1 MSVRDLDVFFHPKSI
16 ALIGASNRPGSVGA
30 VLARNLM
37 DGGFDGP
44 IMPVN
49 PKHRSIGGVYAWP
62 DIDSLPDVPDLAVI
76 ATPADAVAG
85 AVAELRARGTRAV
98 CVVTA
103 GFGEGGDA
111 AGAERRQA
119 LEEAAGPM
127 RILGPNVLGLMV
139 PGVGINASFSH
150 ICPPP
155 GDLAFVSQSGAMLTA
170 VSDWAASRGIGFSHL
185 VSLGDKIDVDF
196 GDMLNY
202 LTTDPDVRAILLYIE
217 AIGDARKFMS
227 AARAAARTKPVV
239 VIKAGRFAEG
249 AAAASSHT
257 GALAGADTVYDAAFR
272 RAGMLR
278 VFDMQE
284 LFDAVQ
290 TLSSELRRLN
300 AGNGGLDDRL
310 AILSNGGGIG
320 VLATD
325 ALMQRGGRLASLSAE
340 TIETLNGCLPATW
353 SKANP
358 VDIIGDAP
366 GSRYT
371 AALKALLA
379 DPGAD
384 AILVLNCPTAIADS
398 SEAAEAIVDALPRQH
413 KPVLTAWLGENA
425 ALKARKL
432 FIEKRIPTYNTAEE
446 AVRAFMHV
454 VRYNRNQAMLMQAPA
469 TSERAGV
476 EPDRAAV
483 RKIIDRALGEER
495 DWLSEAEA
503 KSILDAYDV
512 PIARTY
518 TAPDAD
524 AAYMVARGFKMG
536 DLVAVKVLSKDI
548 THKSDVGGVVLNLTT
563 PEQVREAAGQMLARL
578 RREYPD
584 AVIEGVT
591 VQEMVSRPGAHELIV
606 GVNEDPQFGP
616 VILFGKGGKEVEV
629 VGDTATGLPPLNDV
643 LAESLIEETDVYR
656 LLKGYRAEPAAD
668 LAALRHTLIRVGQLA
683 IDFSEIKELDIN
695 PLIADAHGVV
705 ALDARIK
712 VAEDAR
718 PPHARLAIRP
728 YPREQ
733 EGTLQL
739 RDGSPILVRPVRPE
753 DKENLKELVDRSDPE
768 DIRLRFLHPMKRLPD
783 QLAARLSQIDY
794 AREMAFAAVAPEPD
808 GPKSD
813 SPEPDGSDAGGAV
826 PAERAPEREHIA
838 GVARLF
844 ADADLTEA
852 EYAILLRRDMKG
864 RGLGYALMRRLI
876 DYARQAGIGRL
887 TGDVLKENRAMLDMC
902 RDLGFRLKEPLED
915 PGVMRVTLDLAADP
929 TGPEPAEE

>member
-1 MSVRDLDVFFHPKSI
+1 MSVRDLDTFFHPKSI

-62 DIDSLPDVPDLAVI
+62 DIDSLPDTPDLAIV

-85 AVAELRARGTRAV
+85 VTADLRARGTRAV

-103 GFGEGGDA
+103 GFGEGGDKTGEA
-111 AGAERRQA
+111 RRAA
-119 LEEAAGPM
+119 LEKAAGPM

-139 PGVGINASFSH
+139 PGMGINASFSH

-185 VSLGDKIDVDF
+185 VSLGDKMDVDF

-202 LTTDPDVRAILLYIE
+202 LTSDPQVRAILLYIE

-290 TLSSELRRLN
+290 TLSSDLRRLD
-300 AGNGGLDDRL
+300 AGISDRL
-310 AILSNGGGIG
+310 AILTNGGGVG

-340 TIETLNGCLPATW
+340 TIDKLNATLPATW

-366 GSRYT
+366 GARYT
-371 AALKALLA
+371 AALEALLA

-384 AILVLNCPTAIADS
+384 AVLVVNCPTAIADS
-398 SEAAEAIVDALPRQH
+398 SEAAEAIVGALPRQH
-413 KPVLTAWLGENA
+413 KPVLTAWLGDNA
-425 ALKARKL
+425 AQKARTL
-432 FIEKRIPTYNTAEE
+432 FIRNRIPTYNTAEE

-454 VRYNRNQAMLMQAPA
+454 VRYNRNQAMLMQAPPNVDG
-469 TSERAGV
+469 AGG

-483 RKIIDRALGEER
+483 RRIIDAALAEGRE
-495 DWLSEAEA
+495 WLSEAEA
-503 KSILDAYDV
+503 KRILDAYDI

-518 TAPDAD
+518 TAPDAE

-563 PEQVREAAGQMLARL
+563 PEQVREATELMLTRL
-578 RREYPD
+578 RKDYPD
-584 AVIEGVT
+584 AEIEGVT
-591 VQEMVSRPGAHELIV
+591 VQEMIRRPGAHELIV
-606 GVNEDPQFGP
+606 GLNEDPQFGP

-629 VGDTATGLPPLNDV
+629 VGDTATALPPLNDV
-643 LAESLIEETDVYR
+643 LAESLIEETHVYR

-668 LAALRHTLIRVGQLA
+668 LAALRRTLIRIGQLA
-683 IDFSEIKELDIN
+683 IDFAEVKELDIN
-695 PLIADAHGVV
+695 PLIADAQGVV

-712 VAEDAR
+712 VAADAR

-728 YPREQ
+728 YPREL
-733 EGTLQL
+733 EGTLTL
-739 RDGSPILVRPVRPE
+739 RDGSPIQVRPVRPE
-753 DKENLKELVDRSDPE
+753 DKENLKELVDRCEPE

-794 AREMAFAAVAPEPD
+794 AREMAFVAVVPERDGEDDPD
-808 GPKSD
+808 GGNGG
-813 SPEPDGSDAGGAV
+813 PEH
-826 PAERAPEREHIA
+826 EHIA

-844 ADADLTEA
+844 ADADLMEA
-852 EYAILLRRDMKG
+852 EYAILLRRDLKG
-864 RGLGYALMRRLI
+864 QGLGYALMRRLI
-876 DYARQAGIGRL
+876 EYGREAGIGRL

-902 RDLGFRLKEPLED
+902 RDLGFRLKEQFDD
-915 PGVMRVTLDLAADP
+915 PGVMRVTLDLSEGAK
-929 TGPEPAEE
+929 TPEPAAE